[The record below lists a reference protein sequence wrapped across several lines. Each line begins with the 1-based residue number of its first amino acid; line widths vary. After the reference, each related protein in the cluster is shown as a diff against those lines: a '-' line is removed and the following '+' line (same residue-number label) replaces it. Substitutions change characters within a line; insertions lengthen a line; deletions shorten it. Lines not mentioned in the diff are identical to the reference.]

1 MNSLVSP
8 DDHWVIWAF
17 LVSMAALSLYLEQK
31 YNFVKKITGAVVA
44 ICGGMLVSNTG
55 ILPAESPS
63 YDVVWNYVVPLT
75 IPLLLIKTDI
85 RIIFKKTGPLVG
97 AFHISVLGTII
108 GSIVAVALL
117 HTLVD
122 KLELIGPAMT
132 ASYIGGSANFV
143 AVVSMFHPPK
153 DLVNATLVADSGVM
167 LIYFILLISIPGM
180 KLAKRFF
187 PEMGKPKTLTGM
199 DMSKQNEDYWKPK
212 PIGLIDI
219 GKSLSIAFLIAAISA
234 KVSSIFGAPE
244 MPGILK
250 VILGQ
255 QYLLLTT
262 LSVLFPIIFPKTA
275 RNITGNEE
283 LGTFLIFIFF
293 VMIGLP
299 ASITKVITEAPVMIL
314 FCAIILLF
322 NFLIT
327 FIIGK
332 LLNYDLEVLVMA
344 GVITSGGPMNGVAIA
359 ISKNWR
365 NLVFPSLMLGVWG
378 YVIGNYIGY
387 VMGMLLK
394 AIF

>member
-180 KLAKRFF
+180 KLARRFF
-187 PEMGKPKTLTGM
+187 PEMGKSKTLTGM